1 MSEWTRFQ
9 FSEVMNESGCVCAN
23 VYSNVSET
31 KNKVSSL
38 SRIGGRLLSL
48 QTSVGVSVRLCTAP
62 SQQAG
67 APAGRGGATYVMVH
81 HRKPLRG
88 AGDFFFLTA
97 HGAPHV
103 CGAPPQIWRPG
114 QPVRPCPE
122 PPLNTPH
129 THSHETHIISRT
141 TKSVAVPQPTC

>member
-88 AGDFFFLTA
+88 AGDFFFFNCSWRTPRL
-97 HGAPHV
+97 
-103 CGAPPQIWRPG
+103 WRPPTNMAPRAAG
-114 QPVRPCPE
+114 SPVPRTAPE
-122 PPLNTPH
+122 H
-129 THSHETHIISRT
+129 TTHT
-141 TKSVAVPQPTC
+141 LT